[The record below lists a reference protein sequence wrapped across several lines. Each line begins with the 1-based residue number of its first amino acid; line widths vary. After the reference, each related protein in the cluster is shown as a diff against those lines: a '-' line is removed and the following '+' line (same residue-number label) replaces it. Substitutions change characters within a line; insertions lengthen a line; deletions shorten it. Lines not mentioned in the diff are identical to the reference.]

1 MSELYL
7 TKEDYLKS
15 NERRSIEDT
24 VRIAINEEEKLLHF
38 METLYATMRGCESPE
53 DAIAR
58 LSESLL
64 ENRGFSDY
72 MTKFSKQFAYYNY

>member
-7 TKEDYLKS
+7 TKEAYLNS
-15 NERRSIEDT
+15 NERRAVDDM
-24 VRIAINEEEKLLHF
+24 VRTAIHEEEKLLHF
-38 METLYATMRGCESPE
+38 TDTLYATMRGCESPE

-58 LSESLL
+58 LSESFL

>member
-7 TKEDYLKS
+7 TKEAYLNS
-15 NERRSIEDT
+15 NEQRAIDDIVRT
-24 VRIAINEEEKLLHF
+24 VIHEEEKLLHF

-64 ENRGFSDY
+64 ENRGFADY
-72 MTKFSKQFAYYNY
+72 MTKFSKQFAYYDY

>member
-7 TKEDYLKS
+7 TKEDYLHS
-15 NERRSIEDT
+15 NEQRSIDDM
-24 VRIAINEEEKLLHF
+24 VRIAINEEENLLHF
-38 METLYATMRGCESPE
+38 METLHATMRGCNSPE
-53 DAIAR
+53 DATAR

-64 ENRGFSDY
+64 DDRGFANY

>member
-7 TKEDYLKS
+7 TKEAYLNS
-15 NERRSIEDT
+15 NEQRAVDDM
-24 VRIAINEEEKLLHF
+24 VRTAIHEEEKLLHV
-38 METLYATMRGCESPE
+38 MDTLYTTMRGCESPE

-64 ENRGFSDY
+64 ENRGFADY
-72 MTKFSKQFAYYNY
+72 MTKFSKQFAYYDY

>member
-7 TKEDYLKS
+7 TKEAYLNS
-15 NERRSIEDT
+15 NEQRAVDDM
-24 VRIAINEEEKLLHF
+24 VRTAIHEEEKLLHF
-38 METLYATMRGCESPE
+38 TDTLYATMRGCESSE

>member
-1 MSELYL
+1 MLELHL
-7 TKEDYLKS
+7 TKEAYLNS
-15 NERRSIEDT
+15 NEQRAVDDM
-24 VRIAINEEEKLLHF
+24 VRTAIHEEETLRHF
-38 METLYATMRGCESPE
+38 MDTLYATMRGCESSE

>member
-7 TKEDYLKS
+7 TKEAYLNS
-15 NERRSIEDT
+15 NEQRAVDDM
-24 VRIAINEEEKLLHF
+24 VRTAIHEEEKLLRF
-38 METLYATMRGCESPE
+38 TDTLYATMRGCESPE

-72 MTKFSKQFAYYNY
+72 MTKFSKQFAYYDY

>member
-1 MSELYL
+1 MLELHR
-7 TKEDYLKS
+7 TKEDYLNS
-15 NERRSIEDT
+15 NEQRAVDDM
-24 VRIAINEEEKLLHF
+24 VRTAVNEEEKLLHF

-64 ENRGFSDY
+64 ESRGFSDY

>member
-7 TKEDYLKS
+7 TKEAYLNS
-15 NERRSIEDT
+15 NEQRAVDDM
-24 VRIAINEEEKLLHF
+24 VRTAIHEEEKLLHF
-38 METLYATMRGCESPE
+38 MDTLYATMRGCESPE
-53 DAIAR
+53 DTIAR

>member
-1 MSELYL
+1 MSELHL
-7 TKEDYLKS
+7 TKEAYLNS
-15 NERRSIEDT
+15 NEQLAIDDM
-24 VRIAINEEEKLLHF
+24 VRTAIHEEEKLLHF
-38 METLYATMRGCESPE
+38 TETLYATMRGCESPE

>member
-7 TKEDYLKS
+7 TKEDYLNSK
-15 NERRSIEDT
+15 EQRAVDDM
-24 VRIAINEEEKLLHF
+24 VRTAIHEEEKLLHF
-38 METLYATMRGCESPE
+38 MDTLYATMRGCESPE

-64 ENRGFSDY
+64 ENRGFADY
-72 MTKFSKQFAYYNY
+72 MTKFSKQFAYYDY

>member
-7 TKEDYLKS
+7 TKETYLNS
-15 NERRSIEDT
+15 NEQRAVDDM
-24 VRIAINEEEKLLHF
+24 VRTAIHEEEKLLHF
-38 METLYATMRGCESPE
+38 TDTLYATMRGCESPE
-53 DAIAR
+53 DAIAQ

>member
-1 MSELYL
+1 MSELCL
-7 TKEDYLKS
+7 TKEDYLNS
-15 NERRSIEDT
+15 NEQRAVDDM
-24 VRIAINEEEKLLHF
+24 VRTASHEEEKLLHF
-38 METLYATMRGCESPE
+38 TDTLYATMRGCESPE

>member
-7 TKEDYLKS
+7 TKEAYLNS
-15 NERRSIEDT
+15 NEQRAVDDV
-24 VRIAINEEEKLLHF
+24 VRTAIHEEEKLLHF
-38 METLYATMRGCESPE
+38 TDTLYATMRGCESPE

>member
-7 TKEDYLKS
+7 TKEAYLNSK
-15 NERRSIEDT
+15 EQRSIDDM
-24 VRIAINEEEKLLHF
+24 VRISVNEEENLLHF

-53 DAIAR
+53 DAMTR

-72 MTKFSKQFAYYNY
+72 MIKFSKQFAYYNY

>member
-7 TKEDYLKS
+7 TKEAYLNS
-15 NERRSIEDT
+15 NEQRAVDDM
-24 VRIAINEEEKLLHF
+24 VRIAINEEERLLHF
-38 METLYATMRGCESPE
+38 MDTLYATMRGCESPE

-64 ENRGFSDY
+64 ENRGFADY
-72 MTKFSKQFAYYNY
+72 MTKFSKQFAYYDY

>member
-15 NERRSIEDT
+15 NERHSIEDT

-38 METLYATMRGCESPE
+38 MDTLYATMRGCESPE

>member
-1 MSELYL
+1 MSELHR
-7 TKEDYLKS
+7 TKEAYLNS
-15 NERRSIEDT
+15 NEQRAIDDM
-24 VRIAINEEEKLLHF
+24 VRTAIHEEEKLLHF
-38 METLYATMRGCESPE
+38 MDTLYATMRGCESPE

-72 MTKFSKQFAYYNY
+72 MTKFSKQFVYYNY

>member
-1 MSELYL
+1 MSELCL
-7 TKEDYLKS
+7 TKEDYLNS
-15 NERRSIEDT
+15 NEQRAVDDM
-24 VRIAINEEEKLLHF
+24 VRTAIHEEEKLLHF
-38 METLYATMRGCESPE
+38 TDTLYATMRGCESPE

>member
-7 TKEDYLKS
+7 TKEAYLNS
-15 NERRSIEDT
+15 NEQRAVDDM
-24 VRIAINEEEKLLHF
+24 VRTAIHEEEKLLHF

-53 DAIAR
+53 DAMAR

>member
-53 DAIAR
+53 DATAR
-58 LSESLL
+58 LSETLIDDRKFA
-64 ENRGFSDY
+64 EY
-72 MTKFSKQFAYYNY
+72 MVQFSKQFAYYTY

>member
-7 TKEDYLKS
+7 TKEAYLNS
-15 NERRSIEDT
+15 NEQRAVDDM
-24 VRIAINEEEKLLHF
+24 VRTAIHEEEKLLHF
-38 METLYATMRGCESPE
+38 TDTLYATMRGCESPE

-72 MTKFSKQFAYYNY
+72 MTKFSKQFDYYNY

>member
-1 MSELYL
+1 MLELHL
-7 TKEDYLKS
+7 TKEAYLNS
-15 NERRSIEDT
+15 NEQRAIDDM
-24 VRIAINEEEKLLHF
+24 VRTAIHEEEKLLHF
-38 METLYATMRGCESPE
+38 MDTLYATMRGCESPE

-64 ENRGFSDY
+64 ENRGFADY

>member
-1 MSELYL
+1 MSELHL
-7 TKEDYLKS
+7 TKEAYLNS
-15 NERRSIEDT
+15 NEQRAIDDM
-24 VRIAINEEEKLLHF
+24 VRTAIHEEEKLLHF
-38 METLYATMRGCESPE
+38 METLHATMRGCESPE

>member
-7 TKEDYLKS
+7 TKEAYLNS
-15 NERRSIEDT
+15 NEQRT
-24 VRIAINEEEKLLHF
+24 VDDMVRTAIHEEEKLLHF
-38 METLYATMRGCESPE
+38 TDTLYATMRGCESSE

-64 ENRGFSDY
+64 ENRGFADY
-72 MTKFSKQFAYYNY
+72 MIKFSKQFAYYNY

>member
-7 TKEDYLKS
+7 TKEAYLNS
-15 NERRSIEDT
+15 NEQRAVDDM
-24 VRIAINEEEKLLHF
+24 VRTAIHEEETLLHF
-38 METLYATMRGCESPE
+38 TDTLYATMRCCESPE

>member
-1 MSELYL
+1 MLELHL
-7 TKEDYLKS
+7 TKEAYLNS
-15 NERRSIEDT
+15 NEQRSIDDM
-24 VRIAINEEEKLLHF
+24 VRTAIHEEEKLLHF
-38 METLYATMRGCESPE
+38 METLYAMMRGCESPE

>member
-1 MSELYL
+1 MLKLYL

>member
-7 TKEDYLKS
+7 TKEAYLNS
-15 NERRSIEDT
+15 NEQRAVDDM
-24 VRIAINEEEKLLHF
+24 VRTAIHEEEKLLHF
-38 METLYATMRGCESPE
+38 MDTLYATMRGCESSE

-64 ENRGFSDY
+64 ENQGFSDY

>member
-7 TKEDYLKS
+7 TKEAYLNS
-15 NERRSIEDT
+15 NEQRAVDDM
-24 VRIAINEEEKLLHF
+24 VRTAIHEEEKLLHF
-38 METLYATMRGCESPE
+38 TDTLYTTMRGCESPE

-58 LSESLL
+58 LSESFL

>member
-7 TKEDYLKS
+7 TKEAYLNS
-15 NERRSIEDT
+15 NEQRAVDDM
-24 VRIAINEEEKLLHF
+24 VRTAIHEEETLLHF
-38 METLYATMRGCESPE
+38 MDTLCATMRGCESPE
-53 DAIAR
+53 GVIAR

-72 MTKFSKQFAYYNY
+72 MAKFNKQFAYYNY